1 MGSVQIQWGVF
12 ITPIILTFVLAFG
25 LSSFETLFSLYTSAK
40 ANYAPGDISIAIV
53 GGGVAGAV
61 FQIFFFDKFMRYT
74 TELTFITWALLYS
87 VIVIFSLIIAHS
99 YWSIMLISFIVFIGF
114 DLIRPALT
122 NYYSNIAGNRQGFA
136 GGLNSTFTSMG
147 NFVGPLVAGSL
158 FDVNIEFPL
167 YMSIIVMLFGIVI
180 IFIEKNLKLNRS
192 GCD

>member
-1 MGSVQIQWGVF
+1 MPIQWGVF

-167 YMSIIVMLFGIVI
+167 YMSIIVMLFGVVI
-180 IFIEKNLKLNRS
+180 IFIEKKLQLNRS
-192 GCD
+192 RCD